1 MSIASSLDKRMSMQ
15 DMLTK
20 AKILNDLA
28 KGTASMKHIY
38 PTVLQSAAIP
48 LLKKEKKCVLLKY
61 CEYAG
66 IKLTVLLPLLDKQ
79 IRYSVK

>member
-38 PTVLQSAAIP
+38 PTVL
-48 LLKKEKKCVLLKY
+48 
-61 CEYAG
+61 
-66 IKLTVLLPLLDKQ
+66 
-79 IRYSVK
+79 